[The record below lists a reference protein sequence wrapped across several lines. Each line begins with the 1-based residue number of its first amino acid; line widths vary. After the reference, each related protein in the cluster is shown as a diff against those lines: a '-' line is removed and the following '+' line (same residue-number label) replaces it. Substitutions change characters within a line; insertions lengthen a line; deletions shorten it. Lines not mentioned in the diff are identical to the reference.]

1 MGLPIQQLSARPS
14 HLNSLDFKAP
24 RNTSGAKTHLHSP
37 GNSVRLGMAEKRC
50 AAPSLHPCSP
60 CRVGIKLMQLFLCVT
75 FSAPISIKSCCV
87 SWSRTR
93 VPLDRIVNYTIQT
106 EEHCRIKAVQLRTVH
121 GNTICANPDADWTK
135 KAMEWVDKKKE
146 KPALA
151 TSAPTTSA
159 PTTSTPTTSAPTTSK
174 PVTCGFQIEYK
185 GSGLICFCACT

>member
-60 CRVGIKLMQLFLCVT
+60 CRVGIKLMQLFRCVT

-87 SWSRTR
+87 SWSKTR
-93 VPLDRIVNYTIQT
+93 VPLDRIVSYTIQT
-106 EEHCRIKAVQLRTVH
+106 EEHCRLKAVLLRTVL
-121 GNTICANPDADWTK
+121 GKTICAKPDADWTR
-135 KAMEWVDKKKE
+135 KAIE
-146 KPALA
+146 KLDRENSQKGFASDM
-151 TSAPTTSA
+151 TPTR
-159 PTTSTPTTSAPTTSK
+159 STPQRDGPGKVS
-174 PVTCGFQIEYK
+174 
-185 GSGLICFCACT
+185 